1 MTSQVGP
8 LYRLVTV
15 AFKRVLIIDHTE
27 TLLVK
32 YSMCHKGIHIPVAWV
47 APNKIE
53 ERDSCKDQ
61 EDVCERFLQVNNL
74 MIYIDSDSFIC
85 FLHISIAN
93 KTNILKTQ
101 SRERE
106 TSTKTELSLAWKP
119 PKYLYLT
126 SISQQIFN
134 INLTLL
140 M

>member
-32 YSMCHKGIHIPVAWV
+32 YSMCHKGIYIPVAWV

-53 ERDSCKDQ
+53 ERDACKDQ
-61 EDVCERFLQVNNL
+61 EDVYNL

-126 SISQQIFN
+126 SISQEIFN